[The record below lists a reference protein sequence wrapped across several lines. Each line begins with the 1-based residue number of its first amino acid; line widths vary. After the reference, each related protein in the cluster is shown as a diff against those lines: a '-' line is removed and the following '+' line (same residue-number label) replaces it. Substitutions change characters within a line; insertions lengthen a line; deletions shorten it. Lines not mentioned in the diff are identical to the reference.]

1 MSFNIQPIREFVVRP
16 ALPQQLSRMSELAYN
31 ILWAWEPAIRALF
44 RRLDPAL
51 WKESGYNPV
60 VMLGRVSQNTLERAA
75 GDPRYTAQYH
85 LACQRFDAHMSANT
99 PEPDSH
105 GKLIAY
111 FSAEYGLTEC
121 MPVYSGG
128 LGVLS
133 GDHMKSSSDL
143 NLPLVGVALL
153 YQAGYFRQYLNADG
167 WQQERYLENDFYS
180 LPIRPANG
188 PDGEQQV
195 VYVEMPAGPVAI
207 RIWTM
212 DIGRIKLLFLDT
224 NTPLNAHPET
234 GPSPASS
241 MAATTIPHSPGDR
254 PRHRRHAR
262 SRSAWL
268 QADRLPHE
276 RRPLGVSRH

>member
-16 ALPQQLSRMSELAYN
+16 ALPQQLARMSELAYN

-44 RRLDPAL
+44 RRLDPVL

-60 VMLGRVSQNTLERAA
+60 VMLGRVSQQSLERAA
-75 GDPRYTAQYH
+75 TDPRYIAQYQ
-85 LACQRFDAHMSANT
+85 LACQRFDAHMSASAEKPNRG
-99 PEPDSH
+99 

-143 NLPLVGVALL
+143 DLPLVGVALL
-153 YQAGYFRQYLNADG
+153 YQLGYFRQFLNADG

-188 PDGEQQV
+188 PDGEQLV
-195 VYVEMPAGPVAI
+195 VCVDLPAGAVAI

-212 DIGRIKLLFLDT
+212 DVGRVKLLFLDT
-224 NTPLNAHPET
+224 NTPLNARPEDRAI
-234 GPSPASS
+234 ASQLW
-241 MAATTIPHSPGDR
+241 AATTIRGFA
-254 PRHRRHAR
+254 RRSFLVSAACAL
-262 SRSAWL
+262 SRCLVMNRQS
-268 QADRLPHE
+268 
-276 RRPLGVSRH
+276 ST